1 MLAASV
7 AVSVSNRLASRRPSV
22 CLPVIEKKLTNGNNL
37 IRGLFI
43 LRYINARIIIII
55 IIIIINLHTA
65 SMGIFACFV
74 ENQQFSMRLCLYTM
88 TNFPINFVSISCFRN
103 ARS

>member
-7 AVSVSNRLASRRPSV
+7 AVSVSNGLASRRPSV

-43 LRYINARIIIII
+43 LRCMNARIII

>member
-7 AVSVSNRLASRRPSV
+7 AVSVSNGLASRRPSV
-22 CLPVIEKKLTNGNNL
+22 CLPVIEKKLTNGNKL

-43 LRYINARIIIII
+43 LRYINAHI

>member
-7 AVSVSNRLASRRPSV
+7 AVSVSNGLASRRPSV

-43 LRYINARIIIII
+43 LRYINARI

>member
-7 AVSVSNRLASRRPSV
+7 AVSVSNGLASRRPSV

>member
-7 AVSVSNRLASRRPSV
+7 AVSVSNGLASRRPSV

-43 LRYINARIIIII
+43 LRYINARII